1 MHRVSL
7 SGLELGLPAHLQLLE
22 TFRVPIS
29 VHISSGCSIRRIA
42 LTLPVHVQSS
52 RGSCRHSLS
61 LSG

>member
-7 SGLELGLPAHLQLLE
+7 SGLELGLPAHLQLE
-22 TFRVPIS
+22 TFCVPIS
-29 VHISSGCSIRRIA
+29 VHISSGCSIRRVA
-42 LTLPVHVQSS
+42 LTLRVHVQSS